1 MKGENMWLHIRKVY
15 SDSEYNYLLMYPEKT
30 LFTGNSN
37 YDYLFSKLAIHKYII
52 LKVETEKTAGC
63 NPDITLGLD
72 YTERGEWVDDN
83 IIWNV
88 MIPKYMYDPYLEDTR
103 INVSDINFRIITGF
117 EIKGYLFDED
127 RRLMFPD
134 TIYQHVKNINPDFY
148 NAIMPDEIKNKKDNE
163 EKPFCKLHFDVVDK
177 DDDGALYYIAWI
189 EHNIPDLD
197 QYKEDLKVINTVQ
210 YFLATRK
217 FAYFSI
223 FNADAKLYGFK
234 FIEWHTPPCK
244 SSDFWNL
251 AVPNDKVLDRLPEK
265 FTYELE
271 CVKIQYNEAIVISLS
286 TDNPFNFDNSWKCGD
301 IRHDLEYSVALT
313 KIGRNIDFLRLLIHH
328 YPKIIEPYIKVL
340 KYDICE
346 NSILNNMYNRCDND
360 YVTRPVH
367 HDLFKNG
374 EYIKPSLKSQEMK
387 LGKSMDYDC
396 SSSVF
401 ATSISAYS
409 RLCNP
414 YPLPKSGFSRLLGN
428 PRSLPKVFFDI
439 EGGSSTV
446 FSYME
451 INNRFSIK
459 NIKFSGYKVIVFW
472 KDNTKTIVTM
482 QDDEDNYDVEKA
494 IMAAFTKKILS
505 YRNSAKER
513 SVNNLLDKWI
523 AKYEEERE
531 DIEAH
536 RKELD
541 KRKSKK

>member
-1 MKGENMWLHIRKVY
+1 MWLHIRKVY
-15 SDSEYNYLLMYPEKT
+15 SDSEYNYLLMYPEKPQ
-30 LFTGNSN
+30 FNIGN
-37 YDYLFSKLAIHKYII
+37 YDYLFSELAIRKLII
-52 LKVETEKTAGC
+52 SKVKTEKTAGDT
-63 NPDITLGLD
+63 PDIALELNF
-72 YTERGEWVDDN
+72 TERGEWIDDN

-88 MIPKYMYDPYLEDTR
+88 MIPKYMYNPYLEDTKIRVKYVNFPR
-103 INVSDINFRIITGF
+103 IAGF

-127 RRLMFPD
+127 RKLMFPD
-134 TIYQHVKNINPDFY
+134 TIYQNVKHISPDFY
-148 NAIMPDEIKNKKDNE
+148 NAIMPDDIKNKKDNE

-189 EHNIPDLD
+189 EHNIPDTD
-197 QYKEDLKVINTVQ
+197 KYKEDLKVINTVQ

-217 FAYFSI
+217 FAYLSI

-251 AVPNDKVLDRLPEK
+251 AVPNDKVLYRLPEK
-265 FTYELE
+265 FTYEFE
-271 CVKIQYNEAIVISLS
+271 CVKIQYNEGIVISLR
-286 TDNPFNFDNSWKCGD
+286 TDNPFNFDNSLKCGD
-301 IRHDLEYSVALT
+301 IRHDLEYSVALV

-340 KYDICE
+340 EYDICK
-346 NSILNNMYNRCDND
+346 NSILNNMYDQCSRD
-360 YVTRPVH
+360 YRFKPVH
-367 HDLFKNG
+367 HYLFKND
-374 EYIKPSLKSQEMK
+374 EHIKPSLKSQEMK
-387 LGKSMDYDC
+387 LRKSMDYDC
-396 SSSVF
+396 SSFVS
-401 ATSISAYS
+401 ATSIPGYWA
-409 RLCNP
+409 
-414 YPLPKSGFSRLLGN
+414 KSGYSRLLGN

-446 FSYME
+446 FTNME
-451 INNRFSIK
+451 INNCFSIK

-505 YRNSAKER
+505 YRSSAKER
-513 SVNNLLDKWI
+513 SVNNLLDEWT
-523 AKYEEERE
+523 AKYEKERE